1 MADSNADMTGKSDA
15 QVRQQ
20 SAISSRGQQQ
30 ELNEKTDAQ
39 VRQQSAAS
47 NLGERRK
54 LEEENCYEA
63 TAFAFDNW
71 KKWLILTAVF
81 YCQISMNFNAAI
93 YANGVPGMAEDF
105 GETENTIRLGQMA
118 FLLAYAFGCELWAPW
133 SEELGRFWVL
143 QASLFLVN
151 VFQLPCMFAT
161 RFPTVLAARILGGLS
176 SAGGSVTLGIV
187 ADMFEPMDQQYAV
200 LYISYA
206 SCAGSVIA
214 PIAGGFVEAYLPWQW
229 VFYLQLILGVVAQT
243 AHYFIVPETRSS
255 VMLDKTAR
263 RRRKAAIAQKAG
275 SQPSDMTLF
284 GPNEFKGNF
293 LERTDFKE
301 CRDLMWRPY
310 HFLLTEP
317 IVAFLSLLSGFSDA
331 LIFTGLNSFGMVLT
345 LWGFGPVPTGL
356 SFFSLLLGYTLGAVF
371 FIPFFRRNTKAIERG
386 NGQLSAIKPEA
397 RLLPLLFTSVLL
409 PLGFLGFGFSA
420 LGPPL
425 VPHWIIPQVFIVL
438 IGIANLAIYVATIDY
453 MVAAYGA
460 YCASATGGNGFC
472 RDFLAGIAALYVNP
486 LYSNIMPGTKWQL
499 VIPTLI
505 LCLPAILLVI
515 PVFIFW
521 KWGEWFR
528 KRSKFAESIA
538 KEREEKKPA
547 RDEAII
553 KSRDVSRMGTAL
565 NSPVGSRR
573 PSLDLG
579 LLDQVLER
587 GVLGRHATVQL

>member
-1 MADSNADMTGKSDA
+1 MADSNADMSEEFDA

-20 SAISSRGQQQ
+20 SAISSLGQQQ
-30 ELNEKTDAQ
+30 ELNEKTDVQ
-39 VRQQSAAS
+39 VRQRSAVS
-47 NLGERRK
+47 GLGERRK
-54 LEEENCYEA
+54 LEEETCYGA
-63 TAFAFDNW
+63 TAFAFDTW

-105 GETENTIRLGQMA
+105 GQTENTIRLGQMA

-161 RFPTVLAARILGGLS
+161 NFWTVLAARILGGLS

-187 ADMFEPMDQQYAV
+187 ADMFEPKDQQYAV

-214 PIAGGFVEAYLPWQW
+214 PIVGGFVEAYLPWQW

-243 AHYFIVPETRSS
+243 AHYLIVPETRSS

-263 RRRKAAIAQKAG
+263 RRRKAAIAEKPNSKPA
-275 SQPSDMTLF
+275 DVTLF
-284 GPNEFKGNF
+284 GPNEIDGNF
-293 LERTDFKE
+293 LQRTDFKE

-356 SFFSLLLGYTLGAVF
+356 SFFS
-371 FIPFFRRNTKAIERG
+371 
-386 NGQLSAIKPEA
+386 
-397 RLLPLLFTSVLL
+397 
-409 PLGFLGFGFSA
+409 
-420 LGPPL
+420 
-425 VPHWIIPQVFIVL
+425 
-438 IGIANLAIYVATIDY
+438 
-453 MVAAYGA
+453 
-460 YCASATGGNGFC
+460 
-472 RDFLAGIAALYVNP
+472 
-486 LYSNIMPGTKWQL
+486 
-499 VIPTLI
+499 
-505 LCLPAILLVI
+505 
-515 PVFIFW
+515 
-521 KWGEWFR
+521 
-528 KRSKFAESIA
+528 
-538 KEREEKKPA
+538 
-547 RDEAII
+547 
-553 KSRDVSRMGTAL
+553 
-565 NSPVGSRR
+565 
-573 PSLDLG
+573 
-579 LLDQVLER
+579 
-587 GVLGRHATVQL
+587 